1 MTCNTRKDVYYAQ
14 QAAQCAAA
22 AAITTIAEIKQAYL
36 DLEQGWRHL
45 FPEAMEGLGVPKVD
59 ASTATGQRK

>member
-1 MTCNTRKDVYYAQ
+1 VARPRQNAYYAE

-22 AAITTIAEIKQAYL
+22 ALVTTVAEIKQAYL

-45 FPEAMEGLGVPKVD
+45 FPEAAEGRDVPSVD
-59 ASTATGQRK
+59 SSTATSKQT